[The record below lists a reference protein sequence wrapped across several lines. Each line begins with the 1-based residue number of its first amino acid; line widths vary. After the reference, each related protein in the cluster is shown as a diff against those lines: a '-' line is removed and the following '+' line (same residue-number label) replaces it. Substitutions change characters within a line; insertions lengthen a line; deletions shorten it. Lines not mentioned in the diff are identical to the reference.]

1 MLDKKIDTILD
12 LQNVK
17 FKTRAKMRGTDSS
30 STSNSRWCTL
40 HYYFLLNVSLL
51 RIEQLNGFTLS
62 QVKALRKTL
71 REVSSNFG
79 YKTFVRSRENI
90 DCKEKWAVSCCV
102 DANEN
107 FVLFLCDAQANRD
120 CIRNC
125 VKRIPTSK
133 Q

>member
-62 QVKALRKTL
+62 QVMALRKNTAKRGL
-71 REVSSNFG
+71 EPLLLENAFVRNELTAKLLVSS
-79 YKTFVRSRENI
+79 
-90 DCKEKWAVSCCV
+90 V
-102 DANEN
+102 D
-107 FVLFLCDAQANRD
+107 DTKRD
-120 CIRNC
+120 
-125 VKRIPTSK
+125 S
-133 Q
+133 